1 MYQDLMADFKISWLI
16 EGNLPST
23 FLLKIRKLCIVV
35 LRTFHKFVC
44 LDFLWIPIL
53 ELRRVSHWDLL
64 KSISSVYV
72 HKIAF
77 HLIVIV
83 CLLLI
88 FFMFICQSL
97 KKIQLYASPSF
108 YMYKESCYA
117 TIDVSSCFFMIAA
130 NMMF

>member
-1 MYQDLMADFKISWLI
+1 MYWYLPADFKISWLF
-16 EGNLPST
+16 EGNSPNT
-23 FLLKIRKLCIVV
+23 FLIKIRKLCIVV
-35 LRTFHKFVC
+35 LRNFHRFVC

-53 ELRRVSHWDLL
+53 ELRRVPHWDLL
-64 KSISSVYV
+64 KSISSVYNL
-72 HKIAF
+72 KIAF

-83 CLLLI
+83 CILLI

-97 KKIQLYASPSF
+97 KIWQLYASPSF